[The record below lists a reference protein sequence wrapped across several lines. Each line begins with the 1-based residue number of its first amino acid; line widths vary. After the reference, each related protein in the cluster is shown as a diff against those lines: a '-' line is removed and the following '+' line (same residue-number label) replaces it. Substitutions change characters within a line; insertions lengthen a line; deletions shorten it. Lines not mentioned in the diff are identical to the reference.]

1 MDGQNGDT
9 GIAPVPP
16 PSSVRSYPPLRGAG
30 TRATTICECA
40 LHCFMRKEGQ
50 VESLDAPALS
60 FSNEPDGSVDNQ
72 GHRGGGGK
80 A

>member
-1 MDGQNGDT
+1 MWPKRRYWNRIC
-9 GIAPVPP
+9 IAT
-16 PSSVRSYPPLRGAG
+16 SSVTAYPPLRRAG

-50 VESLDAPALS
+50 VESLDAPTLS
-60 FSNEPDGSVDNQ
+60 FSNEPDGLVDNK
-72 GHRGGGGK
+72 GHRGRGGQ